1 MYRHN
6 LTLYMTGSEN
16 CHFSAKSQRS
26 METTHLRLMVV
37 MLGFLCCFLMI
48 CGQLCNLALFTTSEE
63 TRSLMLASAYK
74 VDRADIVDRHG
85 VVLATSLHTASLYA
99 NPQAL
104 LNPAEAIQKLST
116 LFPQIPLKEI
126 TEKLDPAAGKSFVW
140 LKRNLTPQEH
150 AAVLRLGLPGLEF
163 QREEKRIYP
172 HGALAAHVVGMTDVD
187 GNGVSGIERYFDEE
201 LRTSPIQLS
210 LDVKVQ
216 SIVREELAA
225 AIAEF
230 DAKGG
235 NCIILDANTSE
246 VVAMVSLPDFDPAQL
261 RGGDDKALF
270 NINTLGIQEIGSVF
284 KILTIAMGLD
294 TGRIKLSN
302 IFDATQPLKV
312 ASFSI
317 TDFKGKKRPLSVPEI
332 FIHSSN
338 IGTARIAAVVG
349 TKIQQDF
356 FRRAGLLTPS
366 KIELPEIAMPMR
378 PEVWREINTLTMSYG
393 YGLGVSPLQFVNTVA
408 AMVNG
413 GCVHNPTVLKI
424 NPKDVLESEQIISPE
439 TSDVIRRLMRL
450 AVLEGTG
457 RKANAVGYMVGG
469 KSGTANTREGGAY
482 VTKNANRSS
491 FVGAFPI
498 HNPKYVILTTL
509 DKPQPTAKTFGYS
522 TGGWTA
528 APTTRKIIER
538 AAPILGVPPVD
549 EGVPALLKA
558 TYIDL
563 HSKISIVPKGPKVH
577 LTAASMTRDADD

>member
-26 METTHLRLMVV
+26 METTRLRLMVV
-37 MLGFLCCFLMI
+37 MLGFLSCFLVI
-48 CGQLCNLALFTTSEE
+48 CGQLCNLALFTLSEE
-63 TRSLMLASAYK
+63 TRSMMLASNYK
-74 VDRADIVDRHG
+74 VDRADIVDRQG
-85 VVLATSLHTASLYA
+85 VILATSLHTASLYA
-99 NPQAL
+99 NPQDL
-104 LNPAEAIQKLST
+104 LNYDEAAQKISQ
-116 LFPQIPLKEI
+116 LFPQLSYKDLKA
-126 TEKLDPAAGKSFVW
+126 KLDPATGKSFVW

-150 AAVLRLGLPGLEF
+150 AAVLRLGLPGLAF

-172 HGALAAHVVGMTDVD
+172 HGALTGHVVGMTDVD
-187 GNGVSGIERYFDEE
+187 GNGVSGIEKSFDEE

-216 SIVREELAA
+216 NIVREELYG
-225 AIAEF
+225 AITEF
-230 DAKGG
+230 EAKGG
-235 NCIILDANTSE
+235 NCIVLDANTSE
-246 VVAMVSLPDFDPAQL
+246 VVAMVSLPDFDP
-261 RGGDDKALF
+261 GKVNSGDDKALF
-270 NINTLGIQEIGSVF
+270 NVNTLGIQEIGSVF

-294 TGRIKLSN
+294 SGKIKLNN
-302 IFDATQPLKV
+302 IFDATHPLKV

-317 TDFKGKKRPLSVPEI
+317 TDFKGQKRPLSVPEI
-332 FIHSSN
+332 FMHSSN

-349 TKIQQDF
+349 TKTQQDF

-408 AMVNG
+408 AVVNG
-413 GCVHNPTVLKI
+413 GQLHTPTILKI
-424 NPKDVLESEQIISPE
+424 NPKDEVESERLLSPE
-439 TSDVIRRLMRL
+439 TSDIMRRLMRV

-457 RKANAVGYMVGG
+457 KKANAVGYMVGG
-469 KSGTANTREGGAY
+469 KSGTANTKEGGAY

-498 HNPKYVILTTL
+498 NNPKYIILTTL
-509 DKPQPTAKTFGYS
+509 DKPQGSAKTYGYS

-528 APTTRKIIER
+528 APTTRKIVER
-538 AAPILGVPPVD
+538 IAPLLGVQPVD
-549 EGVPALLKA
+549 EQEPSLIKA

-563 HSKISIVPKGPKVH
+563 YSRKAVAPKTT
-577 LTAASMTRDADD
+577 LTPVSFTRAHD